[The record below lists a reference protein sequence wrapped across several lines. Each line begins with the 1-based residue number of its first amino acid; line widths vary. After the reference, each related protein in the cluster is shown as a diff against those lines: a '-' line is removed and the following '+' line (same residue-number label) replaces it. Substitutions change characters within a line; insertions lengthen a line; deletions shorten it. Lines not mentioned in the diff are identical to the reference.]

1 MKLKIE
7 CGEVKTRAGYR
18 AGMMVIEADEVSLL
32 DFNGKQLLN
41 QFDIKDVMEWLTE
54 QGYTI
59 HERAA
64 A

>member
-1 MKLKIE
+1 MKLKLE

-18 AGMMVIEADEVSLL
+18 PGMMVIEADEVSLL

-59 HERAA
+59 RQEIAA
-64 A
+64 

>member
-1 MKLKIE
+1 MKMKFE

-18 AGMMVIEADEVSLL
+18 AGMMVIEADEVSML

-59 HERAA
+59 RQEIAA
-64 A
+64 